1 MNSIDFADHI
11 SWQILPNQEFG
22 FVYNIKEKKYYELTD
37 TELVVWN
44 IISQHKNIEL
54 SSLID
59 IVAGY
64 YGIEKMKI
72 AQDIVEFIDSLY
84 EIGVIRKNGRDK
96 YKNTL

>member
-11 SWQILPNQEFG
+11 SWQILPNQQFG
-22 FVYNIKEKKYYELTD
+22 FVYNIKERKYYELTD

-44 IISQHKNIEL
+44 IISQHKNIES

-64 YGIEKMKI
+64 YEIEKKKV
-72 AQDIVEFIDSLY
+72 AQDIIEFIDSLY

>member
-64 YGIEKMKI
+64 YGIEKNI
-72 AQDIVEFIDSLY
+72 TS
-84 EIGVIRKNGRDK
+84 
-96 YKNTL
+96 